1 MSSIKEIARL
11 TGVSIGTVDRAL
23 HNRGRVSEETR
34 KKVLKAAQKT
44 GYSVNVFAR
53 NLKLSKTHTFGV
65 IMPAPGNDSGYWK
78 IPLNGIERGVRE
90 FEHYKIKIEYFFYN
104 KYKPESIPA
113 AFNKALKKEKD
124 GIIIAPSGG
133 SAFEGQI
140 KKIPAGTPYLFF
152 DSLVP
157 GAECLSY
164 IGQDSYKSG
173 TAAAKLMQLL
183 AGSSSTAAVVNFT
196 PEDYHIQQRTKG
208 FCDYFK
214 QHEKNK
220 IRVVEIPPDYKMN
233 TDKYLDTLFASEN
246 GKLKGIFVSS
256 ASTYLVA
263 RYLKKNNLCGK
274 IKLIGYDLIKENVSY
289 LKEGIIDFVISQMS
303 DRQGFESVL
312 ALVNHVV
319 LKKKVKKKQFMQI
332 DIITKENVD
341 YYLS

>member
-23 HNRGRVSEETR
+23 HNRGRVSDETR
-34 KKVLKAAQKT
+34 KKVLNAAQKT

-53 NLKLSKTHTFGV
+53 NLKLSKTHSFCV
-65 IMPAPGNDSGYWK
+65 VMPSPDNDSGYWK
-78 IPLNGIERGVRE
+78 IPLNGIERGAKE
-90 FEHYKIKIEYFFYN
+90 LEHYKIKIDYFFYN
-104 KYKPESIPA
+104 KYKPESIPS
-113 AFNKALKKEKD
+113 AFTKALKKEKD

-133 SAFEGQI
+133 SGFENQI
-140 KKIPAGTPYLFF
+140 NKIPAGTPYVFF

-173 TAAAKLMQLL
+173 MAAAKLMQML
-183 AGSSSTAAVVNFT
+183 AGISSTAAVINFS
-196 PEDYHIQQRTKG
+196 PEDYHIIQRTKG

-220 IRVVEIPPDYKMN
+220 IHVVEIPPDYKLN
-233 TDKYLDTLFASEN
+233 TDKYLDNLIAKEN
-246 GKLKGIFVSS
+246 GRLKGIFVSS
-256 ASTYLVA
+256 ASTYLA
-263 RYLKKNNLCGK
+263 AQYLKKRNLDGK
-274 IKLIGYDLIKENVSY
+274 IKLIGYDLIRENVSC
-289 LKEGIIDFVISQMS
+289 LKEGIIDFIISQMS

-332 DIITKENVD
+332 DIITRENVD
-341 YYLS
+341 YYQS